1 MNALSVLLSTLLGL
15 LVLLFLFVGTFF
27 LLFLE
32 RFVHA
37 RIEHREGPGRG
48 GKVDAFQ
55 VWKDYRKTLAKEKG
69 ALSLSMRLR
78 AATYAWRLLPAA
90 FLLILLASILPSA
103 LSEAEIPALLALT
116 LLAAVL
122 EAAFLH
128 ISNEERERFQ
138 WRKQLILR
146 LLGASVLAFGF
157 LSVSLRTGSL
167 SLAAISDAQN
177 AFPYLA
183 IVSSPGL
190 LLCGMAAFGAIYL
203 YSGEGPIH
211 EEGELSLGRSGQYFV
226 FFVRKMWVFC
236 LVCFWVFV
244 FFGGASSLVA
254 KLLFPVKVGGA
265 LFVFTLLQGSF
276 PRVRAADAGE
286 LSARWMFRMCVLGLF
301 LEAIWVG
308 VFA

>member
-1 MNALSVLLSTLLGL
+1 MNPLSLVLSVVLAAVV
-15 LVLLFLFVGTFF
+15 LVFLFAGTFF

-48 GKVDAFQ
+48 GRVDAFQ
-55 VWKDYRKTLAKEKG
+55 VWKDYRKTKAKEKG
-69 ALSLSMRLR
+69 ALPFPFRLR
-78 AATYAWRLLPAA
+78 AATLAWRVLPAA
-90 FLLILLASILPSA
+90 FLLILLAGVLPGA
-103 LSEAEIPALLALT
+103 LSEAEVPALLALP

-128 ISNEERERFQ
+128 ATAEERERFQ
-138 WRKQLILR
+138 WRKQLVLR
-146 LLGASVLAFGF
+146 LLGGSVLAFGF
-157 LSVSLRTGSL
+157 LAVSLHTGSL
-167 SLAAISDAQN
+167 SLAAISETQSH
-177 AFPYLA
+177 FPYLG
-183 IVSSPGL
+183 IFSSPGL
-190 LLCGMAAFGAIYL
+190 FLCGLASFGAIYL

-211 EEGELSLGRSGQYFV
+211 EEGELSLGRAGQYLV
-226 FFVRKMWVFC
+226 FFIRKMWVFC

-244 FFGGASSLVA
+244 FFGGAAGIVA
-254 KLLFPVKVGGA
+254 KLLFPVKVGAA

-276 PRVRAADAGE
+276 PRVRASDAGE

-308 VFA
+308 VFG